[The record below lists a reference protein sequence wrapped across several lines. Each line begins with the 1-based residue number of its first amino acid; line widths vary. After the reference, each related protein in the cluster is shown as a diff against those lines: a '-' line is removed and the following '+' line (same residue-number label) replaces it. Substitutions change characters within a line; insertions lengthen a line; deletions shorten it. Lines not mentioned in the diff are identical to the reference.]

1 MSRLLQFCCAAIVV
15 IVALLHSAEAIT
27 AAERD
32 NFLELHNNYRLKHHA
47 PKLKYSTNL
56 QYYAQVLV
64 NQCKMVHSN
73 RAFGENLAWGY
84 KTINDATDAWYN
96 EVQNYDY
103 SKPGYGVTTGHFTQ
117 VVWKETEEVGCA
129 TRVCKDATMYACC
142 YKQPGNIVGYNGTY
156 FKDNVL
162 PP

>member
-15 IVALLHSAEAIT
+15 IVALLHSAEALT
-27 AAERD
+27 AADR
-32 NFLELHNNYRLKHHA
+32 NTFLEIHNNYRLKHHA
-47 PKLKYSTNL
+47 PKLKYNTRL
-56 QYYAQVLV
+56 EYYAQVQV

-73 RAFGENLAWGY
+73 RGYGENLAWGY
-84 KTINDATDAWYN
+84 KTINDANDAWYN

-103 SKPGYGVTTGHFTQ
+103 ENPGYAVNTGHFTQ

-129 TRVCKDATMYACC
+129 TRKCKDVTMYACF
-142 YKQPGNIVGYNGTY
+142 YQQPGNIVGSNNSH

-162 PP
+162 AP